1 MKKCCLAAL
10 VAALLLPVVARRANA
25 EEKKAPLVTTE
36 ISEAGPDYAVQGEY
50 AGVVSPT
57 EGIKAKLGAQV
68 VALGDGKFDLYLL
81 AEGLPGA
88 GWKRGA
94 SREKIAGSTTDGK
107 TTFKTD
113 KLTVTIDKNAL
124 TITTSGGAP
133 IGTLEKTERKSPT
146 LGAKPPEG
154 AIVLFDGKNADQFK
168 GGRLTKDGL
177 LMVGTETN
185 QKFGSHTLHIEFRT
199 PFQPTARGQ
208 GRGNSGVYIQGR
220 HECQVLDSF
229 GLEGENNECGGIY
242 TVAKPLVN
250 ACLPPLVWQTYD
262 IDYTAAKYD
271 ENGKKVENARATIKH
286 NGILIHD
293 NVDLKNG
300 TPGKNPE
307 GPGPDVLYM
316 QDHGNPVH
324 FRNIWIVEKK

>member
-1 MKKCCLAAL
+1 MRSGCKAALAAAFVL
-10 VAALLLPVVARRANA
+10 TVSASPVLSEDA
-25 EEKKAPLVTTE
+25 KSPTVTTE

-50 AGVVSPT
+50 LGEIKST
-57 EGIKAKLGAQV
+57 ETTKVGAQV
-68 VALGDGKFDLYLL
+68 VALGDGKFDLKVFKG
-81 AEGLPGA
+81 GLPGA
-88 GWKRGA
+88 GWMRGDDVDKSTGETKDGVTTFSSKLGKA
-94 SREKIAGSTTDGK
+94 VIEKDVLTLMTGETKIAELK
-107 TTFKTD
+107 K
-113 KLTVTIDKNAL
+113 V
-124 TITTSGGAP
+124 
-133 IGTLEKTERKSPT
+133 ERKSPT

-154 AIVLFDGKNADQFK
+154 AVVLFDGKNVEEFK
-168 GGRLTKDGL
+168 GGRMTKDGL
-177 LMVGTETN
+177 LMVGTETVR
-185 QKFGSHTLHIEFRT
+185 KFGSHKLHIEFRT

-250 ACLPPLVWQTYD
+250 ACLPPLAWQTYD

-271 ENGKKVENARATIKH
+271 ENGKKVENARTTIRH

-293 NVDLKNG
+293 DVDLKNG
-300 TPGKNPE
+300 TPGKNVE
-307 GPGPDVLYM
+307 GPGPDVLYL

>member
-1 MKKCCLAAL
+1 MKNCCLAAL
-10 VAALLLPVVARRANA
+10 VAALLVPVVALRANA
-25 EEKKAPLVTTE
+25 DEKKSPLVTTE
-36 ISEAGPDYAVQGEY
+36 IPEAGPDYAIQGEY
-50 AGVVSPT
+50 VGEVSDPAGKKT
-57 EGIKAKLGAQV
+57 KAGAQV
-68 VALGDGKFDLYLL
+68 VALGDGKFDFYLL
-81 AEGLPGA
+81 AGGLPGA
-88 GWKRGA
+88 GWKRGDA
-94 SREKIAGSTTDGK
+94 REKITGSTADGRA
-107 TTFKTD
+107 TFKSD
-113 KLTVTIDKNAL
+113 KVTATIEKNVLTLMGKE
-124 TITTSGGAP
+124 GAV

-154 AIVLFDGKNADQFK
+154 AVVLFDGTNADQFK
-168 GGRLTKDGL
+168 GGRMTKDGL
-177 LMVGTETN
+177 LMVGTETL
-185 QKFGSHTLHIEFRT
+185 QKFGSHKLHIEFRT

-242 TVAKPLVN
+242 TVARPLVN

-271 ENGKKVENARATIKH
+271 ESGKKVENARATIRH

-324 FRNIWIVEKK
+324 FRNIWIVEQK